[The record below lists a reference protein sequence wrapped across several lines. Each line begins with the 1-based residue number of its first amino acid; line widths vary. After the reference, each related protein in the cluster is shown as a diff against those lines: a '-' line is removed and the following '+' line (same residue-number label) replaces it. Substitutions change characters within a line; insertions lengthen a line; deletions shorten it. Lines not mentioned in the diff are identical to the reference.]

1 MTQAERAF
9 LGIVKE
15 GLFPIH
21 SEEFMV
27 NESILDNVDWNE
39 VYRLAGEQNVI
50 GLVSAGLDRFRVRG
64 SGFRVP
70 QAVALQFIG
79 QTLQIE
85 QRNKAMNG
93 FVAELIEKLREE
105 GVFAVLMKGQGI
117 AQCYEK
123 PLWRTSGDVDLLL
136 SIENYQKAMVYL
148 LPLSLGNKT
157 ERAYSKELGLN
168 INQWFVELHG
178 TQRTGLSTRL
188 DQGIDELQRSV
199 FFEGKVRSETF
210 NVNLY
215 RTTNHSQSVQVFL
228 PAADE
233 DVLFAFTHL
242 LKHFYK
248 EEGMS
253 IRQIC
258 DWCRLLYRYRT
269 ELDLRLMES
278 RIRKMGLM
286 TEWQAFASV
295 AVEYLGMPSMA
306 MPFYNDSRSCKNGAE
321 GILRMILRGGN
332 RGRWNAVRTAIFL
345 FPFSTLRFLPGIL
358 FDVNW
363 MKIRERFINPRC

>member
-1 MTQAERAF
+1 M
-9 LGIVKE
+9 
-15 GLFPIH
+15 
-21 SEEFMV
+21 
-27 NESILDNVDWNE
+27 
-39 VYRLAGEQNVI
+39 
-50 GLVSAGLDRFRVRG
+50 
-64 SGFRVP
+64 
-70 QAVALQFIG
+70 
-79 QTLQIE
+79 
-85 QRNKAMNG
+85 
-93 FVAELIEKLREE
+93 
-105 GVFAVLMKGQGI
+105 
-117 AQCYEK
+117 
-123 PLWRTSGDVDLLL
+123 
-136 SIENYQKAMVYL
+136 
-148 LPLSLGNKT
+148 
-157 ERAYSKELGLN
+157 
-168 INQWFVELHG
+168 
-178 TQRTGLSTRL
+178 
-188 DQGIDELQRSV
+188 QRSV

-233 DVLFAFTHL
+233 DVLFVFTHL

-248 EEGMS
+248 EEGTC

-278 RIRKMGLM
+278 RIRKMRLM

-332 RGRWNAVRTAIFL
+332 RGR
-345 FPFSTLRFLPGIL
+345 
-358 FDVNW
+358 
-363 MKIRERFINPRC
+363 